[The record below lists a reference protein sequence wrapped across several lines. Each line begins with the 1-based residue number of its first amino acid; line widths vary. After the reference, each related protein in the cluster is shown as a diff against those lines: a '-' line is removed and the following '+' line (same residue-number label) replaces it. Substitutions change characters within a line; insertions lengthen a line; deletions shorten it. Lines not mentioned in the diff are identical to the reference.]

1 MELQER
7 KFSFAHSTR
16 NFSFIFSYFSG
27 LHKTNQIVWTSAR
40 TGVKLLTRTRFF
52 FFFIVSRLP
61 SFLFFL
67 RQWLNCMYIE
77 DWTILL
83 ACCCDNYRDR
93 VVVAQVSRQ
102 TNESNPKVFSCL
114 GAGDF
119 FVKVHKHQ
127 DNMQSRKRKNAKKE
141 KNICAWNVERAL

>member
-1 MELQER
+1 
-7 KFSFAHSTR
+7 
-16 NFSFIFSYFSG
+16 
-27 LHKTNQIVWTSAR
+27 
-40 TGVKLLTRTRFF
+40 
-52 FFFIVSRLP
+52 
-61 SFLFFL
+61 
-67 RQWLNCMYIE
+67 MYVE
-77 DWTILL
+77 GTILL

-93 VVVAQVSRQ
+93 VVVAQVSGQ

-141 KNICAWNVERAL
+141 KTFVREMLNALYKREKKQHESLRSM

>member
-52 FFFIVSRLP
+52 S
-61 SFLFFL
+61 SFLSFHDFLHFCFFL
-67 RQWLNCMYIE
+67 CQWLNCMYVE
-77 DWTILL
+77 GTILL

>member
-1 MELQER
+1 
-7 KFSFAHSTR
+7 
-16 NFSFIFSYFSG
+16 
-27 LHKTNQIVWTSAR
+27 
-40 TGVKLLTRTRFF
+40 
-52 FFFIVSRLP
+52 
-61 SFLFFL
+61 
-67 RQWLNCMYIE
+67 MYVE
-77 DWTILL
+77 GTILL

-141 KNICAWNVERAL
+141 KNICA